1 MINSSQPDRMLCL
14 SKVWH
19 GVPKAKP
26 MFMQRK
32 ETENIVTEFPE
43 IFQHLNLAA

>member
-1 MINSSQPDRMLCL
+1 VFVKGLAWS
-14 SKVWH
+14 
-19 GVPKAKP
+19 A

-43 IFQHLNLAA
+43 IFQHLSLAA